1 MNFVTKI
8 IKATFKSN
16 SGIAA
21 LPPNYDTDC
30 AYRHVCFGSLADI
43 CNAISHVRLPIADI
57 GVVYSITSSAVESEA
72 SPFTAPN
79 S

>member
-21 LPPNYDTDC
+21 LPPITT
-30 AYRHVCFGSLADI
+30 
-43 CNAISHVRLPIADI
+43 PIAHIDMPAL
-57 GVVYSITSSAVESEA
+57 GHDEQTYATQ
-72 SPFTAPN
+72 
-79 S
+79 